1 MYVETVPNRNS
12 PPAILLREG
21 WREGGRVRKRTLA
34 NLSDWPPEQ
43 IDRLRRVLK
52 GERLIS
58 ADQALELVRSLP
70 HGHVAAVV
78 GLLRRLGLE
87 RLLDRRRQRRRDLV
101 VAMIA
106 ARLLDPRSKLATA
119 RGFRA
124 ETASSSL
131 GETLGISTAD
141 EDELYEALDWLLERQ
156 PAIEQALAKRH
167 LGEGS
172 LALYDLTSTYFEGR
186 QCPLARHGYSRDQ
199 RSGNLQI
206 VFGLLTDSAGCPV
219 AVEVFEG
226 NTADPAT
233 VAAQVSKLRERFGL
247 KRLVLVGDR
256 GMLTAA
262 RIAADLRPLPGVDWI
277 TALKSVE
284 IAKLASDQA
293 LQMSLFD
300 ERDLAEISHPDYPG
314 ERLVACFNPLLAEQR
329 KRTREELLGATEKK
343 LDEVAAAT
351 RREKRPL
358 RGANQIALRVGK
370 LLGRSKMGK
379 HCQLEIADDRFSWQ
393 WDRDGI
399 AREAALD
406 GVYVIRTSL
415 KQEESSAEQTVRR
428 YKSLAAV
435 ERAFRSFKS
444 VDLKVRPI
452 YHRAADRV
460 RAHVFLCLLA
470 YYVEWHM
477 RKRLAPLLFDDD
489 DRAGAQARRSSIVAP
504 AERSERAERKA
515 RGKRTAEGFAAH
527 SFQTLLRDLATI
539 TNNQMRLGEQ
549 NLELLTTP
557 TPLQRRAFELLEV
570 PCR

>member
-1 MYVETVPNRNS
+1 
-12 PPAILLREG
+12 
-21 WREGGRVRKRTLA
+21 
-34 NLSDWPPEQ
+34 
-43 IDRLRRVLK
+43 
-52 GERLIS
+52 
-58 ADQALELVRSLP
+58 
-70 HGHVAAVV
+70 
-78 GLLRRLGLE
+78 
-87 RLLDRRRQRRRDLV
+87 
-101 VAMIA
+101 
-106 ARLLDPRSKLATA
+106 
-119 RGFRA
+119 
-124 ETASSSL
+124 
-131 GETLGISTAD
+131 
-141 EDELYEALDWLLERQ
+141 
-156 PAIEQALAKRH
+156 
-167 LGEGS
+167 
-172 LALYDLTSTYFEGR
+172 
-186 QCPLARHGYSRDQ
+186 
-199 RSGNLQI
+199 LQI

-233 VAAQVSKLRERFGL
+233 VAAQVSKLRVRFGL

-262 RIAADLRPLPGVDWI
+262 RIAEDLRPLPGVDWI

-393 WDRDGI
+393 WDRAGI